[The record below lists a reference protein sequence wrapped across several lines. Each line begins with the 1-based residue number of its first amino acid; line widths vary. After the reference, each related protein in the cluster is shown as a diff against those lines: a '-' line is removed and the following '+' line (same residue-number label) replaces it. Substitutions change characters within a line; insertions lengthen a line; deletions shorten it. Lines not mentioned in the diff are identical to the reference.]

1 MHGAL
6 FLARCAS
13 PPRRARCRV
22 AAVGA
27 GRGLLCSLPSLC
39 AVSALFAVFVMSS
52 RAFSLR
58 LLGSSIFCAEPFP
71 GQCGSLQEA
80 AGGASSRERAFSP
93 LSHSAGFGNLELL
106 LGLHWSLS
114 SNTTLSGPQAEVEA
128 APLPVAGFVYASGS
142 VPFVIGGYKW
152 HCL

>member
-1 MHGAL
+1 MEP
-6 FLARCAS
+6 FS
-13 PPRRARCRV
+13 WQDVPRPHAEP
-22 AAVGA
+22 GA
-27 GRGLLCSLPSLC
+27 GWQLWVQAGACFVPFLHWC

-80 AGGASSRERAFSP
+80 AGGAFSP

-106 LGLHWSLS
+106 LGLLHWSLS
-114 SNTTLSGPQAEVEA
+114 SNTTLSRPQAEVEA